1 VIVATVIVLGLA
13 VVLFGARLVIG
24 PSLADRVVALNG
36 IVIAG
41 MVLIA
46 VDAMV
51 TERGSFLPVLVV
63 LAVA

>member
-1 VIVATVIVLGLA
+1 MIVATVIVLGLA